1 MQERVYGS
9 GRDREA
15 LLEGLEDGGDAVGES
30 YDGGA
35 DGVKTGIDVVDEG
48 LEDLDLVAGGC
59 EGLDNASRC
68 VLVEVGTRW
77 EQQVMTIPFDSAGSA
92 ARYAEVFPDW
102 AELSLAAVIGEKN
115 GASAHS

>member
-1 MQERVYGS
+1 MYGS
-9 GRDREA
+9 GRDRKA
-15 LLEGLEDGGDAVGES
+15 LLEGFEDGGDAVGES

-35 DGVKTGIDVVDEG
+35 DGVKTGVNVIDEG

-59 EGLDNASRC
+59 EGLDNADRC
-68 VLVEVGTRW
+68 VSVEVGARS
-77 EQQVMTIPFDSAGSA
+77 ERQVVTIPFDGAGSA

-102 AELSLAAVIGEKN
+102 AELSPAAVVGEEN